1 MLSLINCT
9 TYQNFMR
16 FYKMVRLLSLVKN
29 PGMEPVG
36 MILPLTTFH
45 VYFLCQKQCCAFE
58 KRKKTYIVF
67 HKFSFF
73 LHFHT
78 LRYRPTVETLET
90 SAVKAWN
97 LHIVK
102 MGKNSPFSILN
113 TVYVPAFD
121 GHILL
126 LYWVPQKLPQ
136 ICTVIV
142 GICIGKVA

>member
-1 MLSLINCT
+1 
-9 TYQNFMR
+9 
-16 FYKMVRLLSLVKN
+16 MVRLLSLVKN

-36 MILPLTTFH
+36 MILPLTTFQ

-58 KRKKTYIVF
+58 KRKKNIHSVPKI
-67 HKFSFF
+67 HFF
-73 LHFHT
+73 LHFHA

-90 SAVKAWN
+90 SAEQAWS

-102 MGKNSPFSILN
+102 MGKNSTFSILN

-136 ICTVIV
+136 IFAVIMS
-142 GICIGKVA
+142 ICIGKVA